1 MHYSTLLGLLGM
13 LSTNVGKHPVSFSTR
28 FSLDKNMF
36 DWRDKFNLLAL
47 LSCSSPIIIL
57 MLQCICSVSLFK
69 GIYCNVVLSWGGVV
83 EEELDGL

>member
-13 LSTNVGKHPVSFSTR
+13 LSTNVGKHPVSFSTG
-28 FSLDKNMF
+28 FSLDKKMF
-36 DWRDKFNLLAL
+36 DWKDKFNLSAL

-57 MLQCICSVSLFK
+57 MWQCICSVSPFK
-69 GIYCNVVLSWGGVV
+69 GIYCSVVLSWGGVV

>member
-28 FSLDKNMF
+28 FSLNKNMF
-36 DWRDKFNLLAL
+36 DWKDKFNLSAL

-57 MLQCICSVSLFK
+57 MWQCIYSMSLFK
-69 GIYCNVVLSWGGVV
+69 GIYCSVILSWAGVV